1 MKQEIT
7 LLRTTLGFHRGL
19 MLLVSMA
26 LVCLTLLSSVAN
38 AAPDQPF
45 RIQSIG
51 LDPTGSTLLIRGD
64 QPVSTYNQ
72 FSALKLVGPYRL
84 VIDVPDA
91 VLSLPISTVPIHRE
105 GVEKVEISQSRGT
118 FYNSVRITIHT
129 QNYETLN
136 RLNTSIEGNALSI
149 HLTTPPVSE
158 APKSTLPTG
167 TAEIEKG
174 REFPLT
180 PAFSLWESDRS
191 APSGMNVIRDV
202 YFRDRQLVIVADPQH
217 SEKLLVKNRFTLS
230 EPSRLVIDLDRAM
243 VSSKT
248 LLGEI
253 DVNNDPDIRQ
263 IRIGQFDEETVRLVI
278 ETRSPER
285 FNLFYPSV
293 DKRHLTVSAIDDVS
307 MITLPRDT
315 QMGALQNI
323 GLDME
328 KGVTVLRLSSTA
340 PVVHR
345 VIKRDDKVIVE
356 MLNIAARQGGV
367 GFDRPHFP
375 QIESMSVE
383 SLAVGQPNSK
393 FVVDLQNPYWEVD
406 TRLVD
411 NGKTLELALLPPSL
425 SPLKISKAP
434 FAARV
439 VVDAGHGG
447 KDQGASRGGV
457 LEKHLNL
464 QVAMRLKRAL
474 EARGLKVYMT
484 RDHDE
489 YLTLSRITQI
499 TNQIRPDVFVSVHHN
514 ASNNPAI
521 RGIET
526 YYYTPQSRPLAD
538 KIHRKMVNHVKS
550 PDRGVRR
557 AMFYVIHHTNVP
569 AVLCEVGYV
578 SNPSELR
585 ELSSEQRQAM
595 EADAIAEGVV
605 EYLKSRVSAQAH

>member
-1 MKQEIT
+1 MNRLNLT
-7 LLRTTLGFHRGL
+7 FFTHRAL
-19 MLLVSMA
+19 MLLIGVMLA
-26 LVCLTLLSSVAN
+26 CLTVGPLSAE
-38 AAPDQPF
+38 AGPDEAF

-51 LDPTGSTLLIRGD
+51 LDPTGSVLLIRGD
-64 QPVSTYNQ
+64 QPVTTHNQ

-91 VLSLPISTVPIHRE
+91 VLSLPVSTIPVGRDGI
-105 GVEKVEISQSRGT
+105 EKVEVSQNQGT
-118 FYNSVRITIHT
+118 FYNSVRITIHA

-158 APKSTLPTG
+158 APKAAAAMT
-167 TAEIEKG
+167 EKSV
-174 REFPLT
+174 EFPLP
-180 PAFSLWESDRS
+180 PAFTLWENAQP
-191 APSGMNVIRDV
+191 APPGVNVINQV
-202 YFRDRQLVIVADPQH
+202 YFRDRQLVVVADPRH
-217 SEKLLVKNRFTLS
+217 SRSLLVKNRFTLS
-230 EPSRLVIDLDRAM
+230 DPSRLVIDLDKSMAA
-243 VSSKT
+243 SKS

-253 DVNNDPDIRQ
+253 DVHNDPDIRQ
-263 IRIGQFDEETVRLVI
+263 IRVGQFDEDTVRLVI
-278 ETRSPER
+278 ETRNPDR
-285 FNLFYPSV
+285 FNIFYPSA

-315 QMGALQNI
+315 QMGSLQNI
-323 GLDME
+323 ALDME
-328 KGVTVLRLSSTA
+328 KGVTMLRLSTTA
-340 PVVHR
+340 PIVHR
-345 VIKRDDKVIVE
+345 VVKKDDKVIVE

-367 GFDRPHFP
+367 GFDRQHFP
-375 QIESMSVE
+375 QIDGMSVE

-406 TRLVD
+406 TRLTN
-411 NGKTLELALLPPSL
+411 NGTTLELAMVPPTI
-425 SPLKISKAP
+425 SPLKMNKAP

-447 KDQGASRGGV
+447 KDQGASRSGV

-474 EARGLKVYMT
+474 EARGMTVYMT
-484 RDHDE
+484 RDRDE
-489 YLTLSRITQI
+489 YLTLAQITQI
-499 TNQIRPDVFVSVHHN
+499 TNRIRPDVFVSVHHN

-521 RGIET
+521 HGIET
-526 YYYTPQSRPLAD
+526 YYYTPQSKPLAD
-538 KIHRKMVNHVKS
+538 KIHRKMVSNVKS
-550 PDRGVRR
+550 PDRGVRK
-557 AMFYVIHHTNVP
+557 AMFYVIHHTSVP

-585 ELSSEQRQAM
+585 DLTTEQRQIM

-605 EYLKSRVSAQAH
+605 EYLRSRVSAQAR